1 MVSMML
7 PSGLLEVLDVLEEL
21 GLAPRSA
28 IELSMNEEMIDC
40 AEAALVEEVAP
51 DAVPVE
57 LEVPAVRALM
67 RFWNAVLRLEVT
79 LLEAPDPPSM
89 LPSSWLFADAI
100 ARLASAAAADAGL
113 AVELAA
119 ELEAPLVLAAV
130 AVAAV

>member
-21 GLAPRSA
+21 ELAPRSA

-51 DAVPVE
+51 DAVPAE

>member
-119 ELEAPLVLAAV
+119 ELEAPLVLATV

>member
-51 DAVPVE
+51 DAVPAE

>member
-21 GLAPRSA
+21 ELAPRSA